1 MEEHNYLTSQI
12 MTYMGNKRK
21 FLPTINNI
29 INNIGKEL
37 GRKIS
42 IAEGFSGTGIVS
54 RLFKTKAHTIYVNDI
69 AGYSETLNKCYL
81 ANISDIEKN
90 RIRIIINQMNVLVDK
105 EKPIG
110 YTPWISKH
118 WSPDNDKNIK
128 KDERVYFTEKNGK
141 RIDKYRHLINQ
152 LSPTLQPFL
161 LAPLLI
167 KCSMHNNT
175 NGQFSAFYK
184 DENKKIGKYGGK
196 NGVDVK
202 RITKPISL
210 EMPVLLNTDC
220 KVYVNREDT
229 NTWVKKLPKVDLVYY
244 DPPYNKHPY
253 HIYYFLLDIIN
264 NWNIKEEIPNTNR
277 GQPKNWVKSKY
288 NSFTNAEQEFEELIK
303 NTKSNFIMIS
313 YNNGGIIPLN
323 KLDAM
328 LNKYGDLI
336 KIPIEHKI
344 YNRLRGIANYKRDGI
359 DEGVKEFIWLL
370 DCRKKY

>member
-1 MEEHNYLTSQI
+1 MEHNYLTSQI

-29 INNIGKEL
+29 INNIEKEL

-42 IAEGFSGTGIVS
+42 IAEGFSGTGVVS

-81 ANISDIEKN
+81 ANISDVEKN
-90 RIRIIINQMNVLVDK
+90 RIRILINQMNILVDK
-105 EKPIG
+105 EKPID
-110 YTPWISKH
+110 YTAWISKH
-118 WSPDNDKNIK
+118 WAPEDDENIK

-152 LSPTLQPFL
+152 LPTTLQPFL

-184 DENKKIGKYGGK
+184 DENKVIGKYGGK
-196 NGVDVK
+196 NGIDIK

-313 YNNGGIIPLN
+313 YNNGGIIPLD
-323 KLDAM
+323 KLDKM
-328 LNKYGDLI
+328 LKKYGNLM

-370 DCRKKY
+370 DCRKK

>member
-1 MEEHNYLTSQI
+1 MEHNYLTSQI

-21 FLPTINNI
+21 FLPTIANIVNNI
-29 INNIGKEL
+29 EKEM

-42 IAEGFSGTGIVS
+42 IAEGFSGSGIVS

-81 ANISDIEKN
+81 ANISDVDKK
-90 RIRIIINQMNVLVDK
+90 RINILINQMNVLVDR
-105 EKPIG
+105 EKPVD

-118 WSPDNDKNIK
+118 WSPEDDENIK
-128 KDERVYFTEKNGK
+128 IDERVYFTEKNGK

-152 LSPTLQPFL
+152 LPHSLQPFL

-184 DENKKIGKYGGK
+184 DENKIGAYGGK
-196 NGVDVK
+196 NAVDIK

-210 EMPVLLNTDC
+210 EMPVLCNTNC

-229 NTWVKKLPKVDLVYY
+229 NSWVKKLPKVDLVYY

-253 HIYYFLLDIIN
+253 CIYYFLLDIIN
-264 NWNIKEEIPNTNR
+264 NWNTNETIPETNR
-277 GQPKNWVKSKY
+277 GQPKNWIKSKY
-288 NSFTNAEQEFEELIK
+288 NSFTNAEQEFEHLIK

-313 YNNGGIIPLN
+313 YNDGGIIPLD
-323 KLDAM
+323 KLDAI
-328 LNKYGDLI
+328 LSKYGDLM
-336 KIPIEHKI
+336 KIPIEHKV
-344 YNRLRGIANYKRDGI
+344 YNRLRGIASYKRDGE

-370 DCRKKY
+370 DCRKKK